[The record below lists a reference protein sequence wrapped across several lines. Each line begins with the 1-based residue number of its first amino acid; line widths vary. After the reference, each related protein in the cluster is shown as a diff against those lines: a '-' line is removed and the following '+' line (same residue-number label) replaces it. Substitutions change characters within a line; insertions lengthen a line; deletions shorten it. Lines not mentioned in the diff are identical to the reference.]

1 VREGR
6 GGVDADSVRMPGM
19 SKSISSLACCRCEDC
34 WRLESMCVGCFCF
47 ISFSFCV
54 SHHCV
59 HPAQHLLRYF
69 TEEAKDK
76 APLMP
81 FDASEWRL
89 EVVKNVPRQ
98 RNGCADC
105 SLSHAVFVV
114 PRVFPRIVQY
124 FLPLTRLFLTDLHAQ
139 SRTHAHINSFDC
151 GVFTCKMADY
161 LAEGRSPLAFTQ
173 DDMPY
178 FRRRLALEIKIKRVD

>member
-1 VREGR
+1 
-6 GGVDADSVRMPGM
+6 M
-19 SKSISSLACCRCEDC
+19 
-34 WRLESMCVGCFCF
+34 
-47 ISFSFCV
+47 
-54 SHHCV
+54 
-59 HPAQHLLRYF
+59 LRYF

-105 SLSHAVFVV
+105 SLTCVGILAPCVS
-114 PRVFPRIVQY
+114 PRIVQY
-124 FLPLTRLFLTDLHAQ
+124 FLPLTRLLYTDLHAQ
-139 SRTHAHINSFDC
+139 SRTHPHINSFDC